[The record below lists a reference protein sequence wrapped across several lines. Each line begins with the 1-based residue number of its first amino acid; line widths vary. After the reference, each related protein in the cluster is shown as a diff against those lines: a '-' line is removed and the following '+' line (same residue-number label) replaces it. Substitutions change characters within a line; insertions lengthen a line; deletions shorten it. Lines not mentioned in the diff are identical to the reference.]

1 MTAIKF
7 TDKELEAIEA
17 IRQEYSFLSTQ
28 HGQLCLTK
36 FLVEKDIT
44 DNLRR
49 YEILVAK
56 EQETLKLLNAKY
68 GEGSLDLSTGTFVPR
83 PVAPTSPV
91 IASAPPQA

>member
-56 EQETLKLLNAKY
+56 EQESLKLLNAKY

-83 PVAPTSPV
+83 QQSASPV

>member
-68 GEGSLDLSTGTFVPR
+68 GEGSLDISTGTFTPR
-83 PVAPTSPV
+83 QQVASPIV
-91 IASAPPQA
+91 ASAPPQA